1 MLFDTIIVGPI
12 HSRRLGRSLGVNL
25 LHEQAKICSFDC
37 VYCECGFNFQNPDSY
52 QPSRAEVYKAL
63 ETKLIELKE
72 RGEGIDV
79 ITFAGNGEPTTHRE
93 FPEIIGDTITLRDAH
108 FPEAKISVLSNA
120 TMIWKPQVRE
130 ALNRVDNNI
139 LKLDSALDSTVQAI
153 NRPTGRYSVEKV
165 IEELAAFHGNVI
177 IQTLF
182 LRGEYDGK
190 RFDNTTEEEVS
201 AWLDALRRIMP
212 KEVMLY
218 SLDRPTPAK
227 NLTKIEYDEL
237 DRIAARVRAL
247 GIATQVTK

>member
-1 MLFDTIIVGPI
+1 MSRPRFA
-12 HSRRLGRSLGVNL
+12 HSTAYIANADSTSRTLTATSPHAPRSTRL
-25 LHEQAKICSFDC
+25 
-37 VYCECGFNFQNPDSY
+37 
-52 QPSRAEVYKAL
+52 
-63 ETKLIELKE
+63 
-72 RGEGIDV
+72 

-139 LKLDSALDSTVQAI
+139 LKFDSALDSTVQAI

-227 NLTKIEYDEL
+227 NLTKIEYGEL